1 MERRMKAD
9 VVVVGSGAAGLT
21 AAITAAKAGLRAVVF
36 EAAPVFGGTTA
47 FSGGGVWIPANHHQK
62 ELGVDDS
69 RAEAID
75 YLKSVLGNFYD
86 AEKIEAY
93 LDTAPEMLR
102 YLETH
107 SEVLLTSSRSEEH
120 TSELQS
126 LMRSSYAVFC

>member
-21 AAITAAKAGLRAVVF
+21 AAITAAKAGLRAVVL

-93 LDTAPEMLR
+93 LDRKSVVEGKR
-102 YLETH
+102 V
-107 SEVLLTSSRSEEH
+107 SVRVD
-120 TSELQS
+120 
-126 LMRSSYAVFC
+126 RGG